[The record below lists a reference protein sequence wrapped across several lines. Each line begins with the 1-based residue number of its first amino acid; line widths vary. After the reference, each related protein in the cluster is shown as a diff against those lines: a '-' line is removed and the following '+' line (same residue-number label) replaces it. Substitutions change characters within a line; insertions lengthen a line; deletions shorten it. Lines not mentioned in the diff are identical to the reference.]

1 MLELLKDLALVDHGI
16 VFLEQEGIIDRLEEM
31 LRRVDSDPL
40 ISFLLPG
47 TSQFIN
53 SHYPY
58 RKSFQRKRYSRLLEL
73 LSL

>member
-31 LRRVDSDPL
+31 LRRVDSDPV

-47 TSQFIN
+47 TSPLLQFF
-53 SHYPY
+53 SM
-58 RKSFQRKRYSRLLEL
+58 ET
-73 LSL
+73 